1 MLEQK
6 ETFRIAIPSCL
17 EDRVNESLRQVGK
30 LHRKRVL
37 RRAGTALGSFVAM
50 VAAFLTF
57 GFTNPALAS
66 QIPVLGRI
74 FQTVNAPG
82 KVGGSA
88 NLGTYGLAEEI
99 GLKRESTEPRT
110 EITVKQAYGDSNT
123 VQLSL
128 VLKLPEEQSGRY
140 QWVEARQ
147 MGGTCEARINGETV
161 REGGKLNGFQPAEE
175 GLWVATMIL
184 PVPEGQREA
193 EHYEIS
199 LFLRDLVGRL
209 SGHGEET
216 SAGYEK
222 EGIPGEFRGTFTLT
236 PDRTHF
242 TSFDSHAEMNGAKLL
257 SVTTTPART
266 EIQIEKPFWGLRH
279 PTVPEDGDL
288 GFPYLF
294 TEDGEEILME
304 HGETYDKGYRS
315 NAQAAQTATL
325 IFDSVPAGTKKL
337 VLWFC
342 DENQGDQVT
351 QTQAKFV
358 IDLEQRTVTSEEP

>member
-99 GLKRESTEPRT
+99 GLKLESTEPRT

-128 VLKLPEEQSGRY
+128 VLKLPE
-140 QWVEARQ
+140 
-147 MGGTCEARINGETV
+147 
-161 REGGKLNGFQPAEE
+161 
-175 GLWVATMIL
+175 
-184 PVPEGQREA
+184 
-193 EHYEIS
+193 
-199 LFLRDLVGRL
+199 
-209 SGHGEET
+209 
-216 SAGYEK
+216 
-222 EGIPGEFRGTFTLT
+222 
-236 PDRTHF
+236 
-242 TSFDSHAEMNGAKLL
+242 
-257 SVTTTPART
+257 
-266 EIQIEKPFWGLRH
+266 
-279 PTVPEDGDL
+279 
-288 GFPYLF
+288 
-294 TEDGEEILME
+294 
-304 HGETYDKGYRS
+304 
-315 NAQAAQTATL
+315 
-325 IFDSVPAGTKKL
+325 
-337 VLWFC
+337 
-342 DENQGDQVT
+342 
-351 QTQAKFV
+351 
-358 IDLEQRTVTSEEP
+358 